1 MPVDKIIWY
10 DLKMSESL
18 RYNQNIPGPE
28 SFLIQRNKWRNE
40 MGNDLALRANAIAL
54 VEEAN
59 KYKYGYQWEWCGVPI
74 IRHPDDIV
82 LQQEII
88 WSLKPNR
95 IIETGIARGGSL
107 VLSASLME
115 NSGKRANVL
124 GLDVQILQHT
134 HNALRNWTEN
144 KKIQIREIDSAS
156 MAAADIVKDFLNKT
170 TEPIFMVLD
179 SNHSHEHVLNELN
192 VLATLLPPK
201 SIIMVA
207 DTIIS
212 EMPVNTYPDRPWDKN
227 RNPLTAIAEFLDL
240 HANFRLDNRWS
251 RRSLMGECRDGILQ
265 KLE

>member
-1 MPVDKIIWY
+1 
-10 DLKMSESL
+10 MSEFPE
-18 RYNQNIPGPE
+18 YIQNIPGSE
-28 SFLIQRNKWRNE
+28 SFLIQRNNWRNE
-40 MGNDLALRANAIAL
+40 MGNDLDLRASAISL
-54 VEEAN
+54 VVEAN
-59 KYKYGYQWEWCGVPI
+59 KYKYGYQWEWCGIPI

-82 LQQEII
+82 LQQEIV
-88 WSLKPNR
+88 WSLRPSR

-115 NSGKRANVL
+115 ISGNHANVL
-124 GLDVQILQHT
+124 GLDVQILPHT
-134 HNALRNWTEN
+134 HDALRNWTDN

-156 MAAADIVKDFLNKT
+156 AAAADIVKDFLGET

-179 SNHSHEHVLNELN
+179 SNHSHEHVLSELN

-212 EMPVNTYPDRPWDKN
+212 EMPVDTYNDRPWDKN
-227 RNPLTAIAEFLDL
+227 RNPLTAISEFLEYNS
-240 HANFRLDNRWS
+240 NFRLDNRWS

-265 KLE
+265 KIA